1 MEAYPG
7 LIPKPGDSRFKK
19 TLDRRIFSQEVQMPA
34 KKYDIKEYDIKGMSK
49 KIKALRDTATEL
61 KGMSSGMQAVDRN
74 VDRIMAN
81 VRALEIDISEV
92 DRILD
97 GKDLV

>member
-1 MEAYPG
+1 
-7 LIPKPGDSRFKK
+7 
-19 TLDRRIFSQEVQMPA
+19 MPA
-34 KKYDIKEYDIKGMSK
+34 KKYDIKEYDIKVMSK

-61 KGMSSGMQAVDRN
+61 KAMSSGMQAVDRN

-97 GKDLV
+97 GKDLA